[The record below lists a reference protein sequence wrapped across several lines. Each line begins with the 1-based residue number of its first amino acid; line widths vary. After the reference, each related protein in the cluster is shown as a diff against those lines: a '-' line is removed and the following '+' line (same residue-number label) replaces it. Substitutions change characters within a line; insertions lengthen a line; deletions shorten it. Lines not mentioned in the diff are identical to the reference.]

1 MKNWQGNWIIGVSMI
16 HTIYALIKFSTDY
29 ISLYDN
35 GIINSITTDHVYGA
49 VWFFLFG
56 QVLFIVGL
64 LLKHFDS
71 LNNRLVPLSVL
82 LNLLLLT
89 VMGIIIMPVSG
100 IWLMFP
106 PVISLLIKH
115 RKNLNQTVAV

>member
-1 MKNWQGNWIIGVSMI
+1 MKNWQGHWLIAVAAL
-16 HTIYALIKFSTDY
+16 HTLYAVIVFTADY
-29 ISLYDN
+29 VSLYDN

-89 VMGIIIMPVSG
+89 VMAIIIMPASG
-100 IWLMFP
+100 FWLMFP
-106 PVISLLIKH
+106 PVISLLVKY
-115 RKNLNQTVAV
+115 RKSLNQTVIV